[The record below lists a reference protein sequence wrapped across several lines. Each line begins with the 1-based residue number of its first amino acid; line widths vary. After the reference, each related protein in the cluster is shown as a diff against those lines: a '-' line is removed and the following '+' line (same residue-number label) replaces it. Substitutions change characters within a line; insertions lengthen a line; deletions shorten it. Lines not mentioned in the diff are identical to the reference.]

1 VLNPVDSQIRRNL
14 GAGGNKVYS
23 GRSPLPINEKVL
35 EELKEL
41 DAYLTR
47 RQRKFNK
54 VLKLLEERMENT
66 DAADKSFE
74 EIGTYLRLMEF
85 TAKEI
90 VEEEKS
96 YKKWLMSLML
106 EPAGVP
112 DETLERLR
120 EFRRRLSAENDDEC
134 VDELLNCFEN
144 QFLDEE

>member
-1 VLNPVDSQIRRNL
+1 
-14 GAGGNKVYS
+14 VYS

>member
-1 VLNPVDSQIRRNL
+1 M
-14 GAGGNKVYS
+14 YS

-74 EIGTYLRLMEF
+74 EIGTYLRLMEL

-90 VEEEKS
+90 VEEEKG

-106 EPAGVP
+106 EPAGVS

-134 VDELLNCFEN
+134 VDELLNIFEN

>member
-1 VLNPVDSQIRRNL
+1 M
-14 GAGGNKVYS
+14 YS

-96 YKKWLMSLML
+96 YKKWLMSFML
-106 EPAGVP
+106 EPAGVS

-134 VDELLNCFEN
+134 VDELLNLFEN
-144 QFLDEE
+144 QFPDEE

>member
-1 VLNPVDSQIRRNL
+1 M
-14 GAGGNKVYS
+14 YS

-35 EELKEL
+35 EELNEL

-54 VLKLLEERMENT
+54 VLKVLNERMENT
-66 DAADKSFE
+66 DAADKKSFE
-74 EIGTYLRLMEF
+74 EIGTYLRLMEL

-90 VEEEKS
+90 EEEEKM

-106 EPAGVP
+106 EPAGVS
-112 DETLERLR
+112 DETLEGLR
-120 EFRRRLSAENDDEC
+120 EFRMRLDAENDDVC
-134 VDELLNCFEN
+134 VDELLNFFDI

>member
-1 VLNPVDSQIRRNL
+1 M
-14 GAGGNKVYS
+14 YS

-90 VEEEKS
+90 VEEEKR

-106 EPAGVP
+106 EPAGVS

-120 EFRRRLSAENDDEC
+120 EFRARLSAENDDEC

>member
-1 VLNPVDSQIRRNL
+1 
-14 GAGGNKVYS
+14 VYS

-74 EIGTYLRLMEF
+74 EIGTYLRLMEL

-106 EPAGVP
+106 EPAGVS

-134 VDELLNCFEN
+134 VDELLNLFEN
-144 QFLDEE
+144 QFPDEE

>member
-1 VLNPVDSQIRRNL
+1 
-14 GAGGNKVYS
+14 VYS

-106 EPAGVP
+106 EPAGVS

-134 VDELLNCFEN
+134 VDELLNLFEN
-144 QFLDEE
+144 QFPDEE

>member
-1 VLNPVDSQIRRNL
+1 M
-14 GAGGNKVYS
+14 YS

-90 VEEEKS
+90 VEKEKS

-106 EPAGVP
+106 EPAGVS

-134 VDELLNCFEN
+134 VDELLNLFEN
-144 QFLDEE
+144 QFPDEE

>member
-1 VLNPVDSQIRRNL
+1 
-14 GAGGNKVYS
+14 VYS

-74 EIGTYLRLMEF
+74 EIGTYLRLMEL

-90 VEEEKS
+90 IEEEKS

-106 EPAGVP
+106 EPAGVS

-134 VDELLNCFEN
+134 VDELLNLFEN
-144 QFLDEE
+144 QFPDEE

>member
-1 VLNPVDSQIRRNL
+1 
-14 GAGGNKVYS
+14 VYS

-54 VLKLLEERMENT
+54 VLKVLNERMENT

-134 VDELLNCFEN
+134 VDELLNFFEN

>member
-1 VLNPVDSQIRRNL
+1 
-14 GAGGNKVYS
+14 VYS

-54 VLKLLEERMENT
+54 VLKVLNERMENT
-66 DAADKSFE
+66 DAPDKSFE
-74 EIGTYLRLMEF
+74 EIGTYIRLMEL

-90 VEEEKS
+90 EEEEKS

-134 VDELLNCFEN
+134 VDELLNFFEN

>member
-1 VLNPVDSQIRRNL
+1 M
-14 GAGGNKVYS
+14 YS

>member
-1 VLNPVDSQIRRNL
+1 M
-14 GAGGNKVYS
+14 YS
-23 GRSPLPINEKVL
+23 GRSPLPINEKAL

-54 VLKLLEERMENT
+54 VLKVLNERMENT
-66 DAADKSFE
+66 DAPDKSFE
-74 EIGTYLRLMEF
+74 EIGTYIRLMEL

-90 VEEEKS
+90 EEEEKS

-134 VDELLNCFEN
+134 VDELLNFFEN

>member
-1 VLNPVDSQIRRNL
+1 M
-14 GAGGNKVYS
+14 YS

-106 EPAGVP
+106 EPAGVS

>member
-1 VLNPVDSQIRRNL
+1 
-14 GAGGNKVYS
+14 VYS

-90 VEEEKS
+90 VEEEKR

-106 EPAGVP
+106 EPAGVS

-120 EFRRRLSAENDDEC
+120 EFRRRLSGERR
-134 VDELLNCFEN
+134 
-144 QFLDEE
+144 

>member
-1 VLNPVDSQIRRNL
+1 M
-14 GAGGNKVYS
+14 YS

-106 EPAGVP
+106 EPAGVS

-134 VDELLNCFEN
+134 VDELLNLFEN
-144 QFLDEE
+144 QFPDEE

>member
-1 VLNPVDSQIRRNL
+1 M
-14 GAGGNKVYS
+14 YS

-54 VLKLLEERMENT
+54 VLKVLNERMENT
-66 DAADKSFE
+66 DAADKKSFE
-74 EIGTYLRLMEF
+74 EIGTYLRLMEL

-90 VEEEKS
+90 VEEEKR
-96 YKKWLMSLML
+96 YKMWLMSLML
-106 EPAGVP
+106 EPAGIS

-120 EFRRRLSAENDDEC
+120 
-134 VDELLNCFEN
+134 
-144 QFLDEE
+144 

>member
-1 VLNPVDSQIRRNL
+1 M
-14 GAGGNKVYS
+14 YS

-90 VEEEKS
+90 VEEEKR

-106 EPAGVP
+106 EPAGVS

-120 EFRRRLSAENDDEC
+120 EFRRRLGAENDDVC
-134 VDELLNCFEN
+134 VDELLNLFEN
-144 QFLDEE
+144 QFLDEG